1 MKKIIIG
8 LLLVVIAWGGS
19 SYLIGA
25 RVEALYTEALAGL
38 EVLPGQDGLRF
49 RVVEYRRGIFS
60 SQVRACLT
68 ADETLPKLAGLSG
81 YVCDKSTLR
90 HGPVMWTSNG
100 PWAGLAFSHGELD
113 MAPLPDEIR
122 SVIAEVLGDKSPL
135 YAEMWLSFDSS
146 ARVRAWVPEI
156 SFESGE
162 FSASL
167 ARLEL
172 DAYMTSMAGDTGKAF
187 LAMRDLAL
195 NGGPEGELTIAAM
208 DMTVDVVDMIEGI
221 LPLMQVKL
229 RANGIRAGRDA
240 RQPWEDDAH
249 ASFDLALDATSALE
263 GDTLSGSM
271 SLWLTDVVADSLDVP
286 LDSAYMTLTYSGID
300 RDAMVRFQQLSD
312 EIDRLQSQMM
322 VNLFAEPDSLPEDM
336 SADEVFAQM
345 TALSEEMIVVLSER
359 LLRPGETSATV
370 QLMLDKAGVRH
381 VSLNA
386 QVDYQGL
393 NGSNVSLDE
402 LTSLDETQILH
413 LVNATLSA
421 DVDETLLPA
430 EQAELAADMVSAEL
444 ATLHD
449 GRYGMTLVLKD
460 GELAF
465 NGGTLTAAEFMERLS
480 PLRTGGDVTM
490 LDIEAC
496 YDVDADSNDIPDY
509 CYEIGIYPGASDWLD
524 TPDY

>member
-1 MKKIIIG
+1 MKKIIVG
-8 LLLVVIAWGGS
+8 LLVVAIVWIGS
-19 SYLIGA
+19 SYLVGA
-25 RVEALYTEALAGL
+25 RVETLYTDALAEM

-60 SQVRACLT
+60 SQVRSCLT
-68 ADETLPKLAGLSG
+68 VDETLPKLAAFSG

-90 HGPVMWTSNG
+90 HGPVMWTSSG

-113 MAPLPDEIR
+113 MAPLPDDIR
-122 SVIAEVLGDKSPL
+122 SVIADVLGDESPL
-135 YAEMWLSFDSS
+135 YAETWLSFDRS

-156 SFESGE
+156 SFASGE

-172 DAYMTSMAGDTGKAF
+172 DAYMTSMTGDTGKVF
-187 LAMRDLAL
+187 LVMRELAL
-195 NGGPEGELTIAAM
+195 NGGPEGELTIAAV

-221 LPLMQVKL
+221 LPLLQVQL

-263 GDTLSGSM
+263 GDALSGTM
-271 SLWLTDVVADSLDVP
+271 SLWLTDVVADSLDIP
-286 LDSAYMTLTYSGID
+286 LDHAYMALAYRGID
-300 RDAMVRFQQLSD
+300 RDAMVRIQQLSD
-312 EIDRLQSQMM
+312 DIDRLQSQMM
-322 VNLFAEPDSLPEDM
+322 VNLFAEPDGLADDM
-336 SADEVFAQM
+336 SADELFAQM
-345 TALSEEMIVVLSER
+345 TALTEEMAVVLSER
-359 LLRPGETSATV
+359 LLRPGESSANV
-370 QLMLDKAGVRH
+370 QLMLDNAGVRQ

-393 NGSNVSLDE
+393 NGSNVPLDEQASLDE
-402 LTSLDETQILH
+402 AQILH
-413 LVNATLSA
+413 LVNASLSL

-430 EQAELAADMVSAEL
+430 GQAEFAAEMVSAEL
-444 ATLHD
+444 ATLHN
-449 GRYGMTLVLKD
+449 GRYGMTLTVKD
-460 GELAF
+460 GELVF

-480 PLRTGGDVTM
+480 PLRTGGDVTV

-496 YDVDADSNDIPDY
+496 YGEDADSNDIPDY

-524 TPDY
+524 MSDY